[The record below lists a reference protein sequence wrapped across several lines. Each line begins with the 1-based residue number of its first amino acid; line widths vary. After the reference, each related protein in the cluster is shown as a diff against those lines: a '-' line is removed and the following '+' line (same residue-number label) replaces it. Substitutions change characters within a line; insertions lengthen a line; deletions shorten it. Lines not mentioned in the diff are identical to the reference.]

1 MTHLRKLILMALL
14 ALPLAFAVGC
24 GDDDSNGNG
33 DGNGDDNGDDNG
45 DPNPGTKVDL
55 EKHCSGG
62 AEAWNLSRLV
72 ISGEGVTYGFNLDGH
87 VTGDNEPKTPATGCG
102 IADGNPEGIDNSLAG
117 LLDMVALLGS
127 DEEEEEVDINAII
140 QEAIDSGSIEVIGY
154 IRGYDPD
161 GDNDEVELTLVING
175 YEYDELVNVKGTVEG
190 GKIVA
195 TLERL
200 PLTLSGIELDLG
212 EEPVELNLTINI
224 FDVKVEID
232 EPGNETSAEAML
244 GGGVQVAGEGGLKAD
259 LESLINDLGFGEMI
273 DELGGL
279 DTLLDLFLDHS
290 SDGASCDSLTVGA
303 SVTFT
308 YNNELCN

>member
-14 ALPLAFAVGC
+14 ALPLSLAVGC
-24 GDDDSNGNG
+24 GDDDPNGEDPPDPTDPGNG
-33 DGNGDDNGDDNG
+33 V
-45 DPNPGTKVDL
+45 PNPGTKVDL

-72 ISGEGVTYGFNLDGH
+72 ISGEGVTYGFNLDNH
-87 VTGDNEPKTPATGCG
+87 VTGDDEAKTPETGCG

-127 DEEEEEVDINAII
+127 DEEEEVDINAII
-140 QEAIDSGSIEVIGY
+140 QEAIDSGSIEVIAY

-175 YEYDELVNVKGTVEG
+175 YEYDELVNVKGTVQG

-244 GGGVQVAGEGGLKAD
+244 GGGVQVAGEGGLQAD

>member
-1 MTHLRKLILMALL
+1 MALL
-14 ALPLAFAVGC
+14 ALPLSLAVGC
-24 GDDDSNGNG
+24 GDDDPNGEDPPDPTDPGNG
-33 DGNGDDNGDDNG
+33 V
-45 DPNPGTKVDL
+45 PNPGTKVDL

-72 ISGEGVTYGFNLDGH
+72 ISGEGVTYGFNLDKH
-87 VTGDNEPKTPATGCG
+87 VTGDNEAKTPATGCG

-127 DEEEEEVDINAII
+127 DEEEEVDINAII
-140 QEAIDSGSIEVIGY
+140 QEAIDSGSIEVIAY

-244 GGGVQVAGEGGLKAD
+244 GGGVQVAGEGGLQAD

-279 DTLLDLFLDHS
+279 DTLLELFLDHS